1 MRITEL
7 LTEARL
13 AGKFLLTCI
22 FVRSFNFD
30 GPGTA
35 QQEAIVA
42 NALNRL
48 EQFANELGLTM
59 QQNIELQ
66 HKSSMQ
72 SWFITSPH
80 MSNFTSVASR
90 GVELENFANDLLKEI
105 KNSIPEFTGWLTVYI
120 NYRESTNGLYHA
132 LVDPSNTKKFLDG
145 EETLFDLLNRLDTF
159 NKIDKSEIIQ

>member
-1 MRITEL
+1 MKITEL

-13 AGKFLLTCI
+13 AGKFLLTCL

-42 NALNRL
+42 DALNRL

-59 QQNIELQ
+59 NQTIELQ

-105 KNSIPEFTGWLTVYI
+105 KNSIPEYTGWLTVYI
-120 NYRESTNGLYHA
+120 NYQESTNGLYHA
-132 LVDPSNTKKFLDG
+132 LFEPSTTEKFLDG
-145 EETLFDLLNRLDTF
+145 EETLFDFLTKSGAF